1 MQAIID
7 PAISTLEL
15 IPSVIAEELAH
26 PFKFHMAGQIREGMR
41 HQNELHGLVNSFDT
55 GSRLQAYQFA
65 CELILSSA
73 TVIVTVSKQ
82 RYAVWLNL
90 RSPQM
95 TRFMN

>member
-1 MQAIID
+1 MLATSD
-7 PAISTLEL
+7 RSISTLEL
-15 IPSVIAEELAH
+15 IPSVIIEEQVHSFNFYLGEE
-26 PFKFHMAGQIREGMR
+26 MREGMR
-41 HQNELHGLVNSFDT
+41 YRNELYGLINSFDT

-73 TVIVTVSKQ
+73 MVIVTVSKQ